1 MLLCPLRSSVGSL
14 GAGPSPATPGGRVGL
29 GVVVHEASVA
39 DEGHSLAQ
47 YMVALSTTE
56 GLCPVG
62 GDGGEG
68 GGTEGGA
75 GSNSVLDFKIRI
87 DGHKM

>member
-1 MLLCPLRSSVGSL
+1 MRVPHRCELQNWRVQ
-14 GAGPSPATPGGRVGL
+14 AGLPSPRL
-29 GVVVHEASVA
+29 VVHEASVA